1 MYGCAG
7 GQTAEEDIGTT
18 GRGRIW
24 WMKKFRKEKLIISCN
39 GKREWQRLF
48 GRGRPRSEDNIIV
61 EIKEI
66 GLGMWAGIVWFWI

>member
-1 MYGCAG
+1 
-7 GQTAEEDIGTT
+7 
-18 GRGRIW
+18 
-24 WMKKFRKEKLIISCN
+24 MKKFRKEKLIISCN